1 MSISKYQIESDQEF
15 HLRVAY
21 YECWN
26 RLILAIEQLDRQD
39 LEHLSNPF
47 LVTAL
52 PAYRKANKKVL
63 FVGQETNGWDS
74 FKTTLDTFRS
84 HDEEVRRKNSIDF
97 LQWMYEDLRYHRRF
111 DHTAFW
117 KGMRRLYQAFSPGEG
132 DDGFLH
138 TELVRF
144 DYANKRPPHEI
155 EDLLQR
161 EYNIL
166 PMEISALSPDI
177 VLFLTGPDY
186 DDRLRETYQSVGGL
200 GKPLS
205 FESVKDFSAN
215 ALSRVV
221 HPKLPYHTYRT
232 YHPNY
237 SLHYNEKSVFKPIED
252 ALQKLICIGN

>member
-132 DDGFLH
+132 DDGFF
-138 TELVRF
+138 T
-144 DYANKRPPHEI
+144 YG
-155 EDLLQR
+155 
-161 EYNIL
+161 
-166 PMEISALSPDI
+166 IS
-177 VLFLTGPDY
+177 
-186 DDRLRETYQSVGGL
+186 
-200 GKPLS
+200 
-205 FESVKDFSAN
+205 
-215 ALSRVV
+215 
-221 HPKLPYHTYRT
+221 
-232 YHPNY
+232 
-237 SLHYNEKSVFKPIED
+237 
-252 ALQKLICIGN
+252 